1 MASPENVQ
9 NVLVTGANQGLGF
22 AIVAVA
28 ATRNPSAR
36 YLLACRSLER
46 GQEAIANLKE
56 QGVTASLEPLQLDV
70 TKDTDI
76 TKAVESIKNSYG
88 KLDGKDFSNARMSYE
103 LSNNKTLSPC

>member
-1 MASPENVQ
+1 MPSLK
-9 NVLVTGANQGLGF
+9 NVLATGANQGLGF

-28 ATRNPSAR
+28 ATCDPSAR

-46 GQEAIANLKE
+46 GQEAIAKLKE
-56 QGVTASLEPLQLDV
+56 QGVTAPLEPLQLDV

-88 KLDGKDFSNARMSYE
+88 KLDGKHFSNTRMSYGSSPNE
-103 LSNNKTLSPC
+103 TLSPC